1 LNLILHLAQEFSGA
15 MFMASK
21 NFIRRLIEAVDTI
34 PSAIWLY
41 LAAAVIGSLVI
52 LLGFMD

>member
-1 LNLILHLAQEFSGA
+1 

-34 PSAIWLY
+34 PSSIWLY